1 MSLFVNVAL
10 TYATIGLAAAIVA
23 HYLMKQRV
31 VGGFWIALVVGLIG
45 AVMGGLLDQLLFDV
59 IERLANF
66 NSVNVFAAG
75 GMAMLLIWALART
88 SRNR

>member
-59 IERLANF
+59 IERLGNF

-75 GMAMLLIWALART
+75 GMALLLIWALART

>member
-23 HYLMKQRV
+23 HYLMKQHV

>member
-1 MSLFVNVAL
+1 MSPFVNVAL

-23 HYLMKQRV
+23 HYLMRQHV
-31 VGGFWIALVVGLIG
+31 IGGFWIALVVGLVG
-45 AVMGGLLDQLLFDV
+45 AVLGGLLDQLLAGV

-75 GMAMLLIWALART
+75 GMALLLIWALART
-88 SRNR
+88 IRNR

>member
-75 GMAMLLIWALART
+75 GMALLLIWALART